1 MKTDLITAIGIAIV
15 GVFVSYLCCSLF
27 FGSDD
32 SFKYSFNTVD
42 KSSASTQLADPNVN
56 VFNYKALNPTVE
68 VYVGNCERHNDEGEC
83 IDEEAAEEIIN
94 IEEE

>member
-15 GVFVSYLCCSLF
+15 GVFVSYFCCSLF

-42 KSSASTQLADPNVN
+42 QSSASTTLADPDVN
-56 VFNYKALNPTVE
+56 VFNYRALNPTVE
-68 VYVGNCERHNDEGEC
+68 VYVGNCENHNDEGEC
-83 IDEEAAEEIIN
+83 IDVNGEEYN
-94 IEEE
+94 NDRGD